1 MIAHLRRA
9 ANIAAVM
16 ALAATCLSGLFL
28 IPAGYRFPGYFTVI
42 RLHAACGYALLIT
55 GALAA
60 ALWLRFRER
69 PLRRDLLLA
78 GGQLLLAS
86 AGLVLFFLG
95 KRAGLLPDVRS
106 LSEVVGSSESHLGA
120 IVASALCAGLVL
132 AALPGLCRGA
142 AEGRVRWLGSAGVQ
156 VILLALA
163 TGLPLL
169 HSSPRLPGFDA
180 THSLCGVC
188 ACVLLVLLIGARR
201 IRLPA
206 LPGRILLLP
215 VGVILTALA
224 LGAWGWWYLQEFGR
238 HQTPGPGD
246 PDVVLAATPATRA
259 EMLDATRPRIPAALL
274 SGSDRCSQ
282 ARCHPLEGGQ
292 WGGSN
297 HRYALDNKVF
307 RAVVADMVGELGP
320 ESANACMNCHDPIGV
335 LAGTVTRSWTGGQP
349 APTGEGVSCAL
360 CHAIISTPS
369 EPKNGL
375 MTVAAPRPYPGD
387 TLEEQERNI
396 LLDPRDHIKS
406 FFRGKV
412 LTRDQVC
419 GICHSLEMTPDTWAA
434 TDLRLSI
441 PFNPH
446 VSYTKENPGRGS
458 SCTDCHMLITRT
470 RSGSTGSPVHYDH
483 QMAALNPDLHLYAVG
498 PTAEDRRHLKSAS
511 TYTSRYMSGTLTMD
525 PALARTVKRIQ
536 GSGPSPFPWTAFLDQ
551 VRRGPILKTQ
561 VSGRWQVARLELT
574 VATNNHRSAHVYPTG
589 SRDFRQVWQEVKVTD
604 ARGQV
609 VAHQGKLDGKGRL
622 PRQAYQLGA
631 TVLDRRGRPL
641 RDHRVWEAVGV
652 RDVRTIP
659 PGGEHKNRVTLAV
672 PADALSPLSVEVRW
686 NLRHANMAFTRA
698 VLGEEAERFPV
709 HVIGEA
715 RIKISRVG
723 PK

>member
-246 PDVVLAATPATRA
+246 PDVVLAATPRH
-259 EMLDATRPRIPAALL
+259 PRRDV
-274 SGSDRCSQ
+274 GR
-282 ARCHPLEGGQ
+282 HP
-292 WGGSN
+292 
-297 HRYALDNKVF
+297 
-307 RAVVADMVGELGP
+307 P
-320 ESANACMNCHDPIGV
+320 
-335 LAGTVTRSWTGGQP
+335 
-349 APTGEGVSCAL
+349 
-360 CHAIISTPS
+360 
-369 EPKNGL
+369 
-375 MTVAAPRPYPGD
+375 PYPGRAA
-387 TLEEQERNI
+387 ER
-396 LLDPRDHIKS
+396 L
-406 FFRGKV
+406 G
-412 LTRDQVC
+412 
-419 GICHSLEMTPDTWAA
+419 
-434 TDLRLSI
+434 
-441 PFNPH
+441 
-446 VSYTKENPGRGS
+446 
-458 SCTDCHMLITRT
+458 
-470 RSGSTGSPVHYDH
+470 PV
-483 QMAALNPDLHLYAVG
+483 Q
-498 PTAEDRRHLKSAS
+498 S
-511 TYTSRYMSGTLTMD
+511 
-525 PALARTVKRIQ
+525 
-536 GSGPSPFPWTAFLDQ
+536 
-551 VRRGPILKTQ
+551 
-561 VSGRWQVARLELT
+561 
-574 VATNNHRSAHVYPTG
+574 
-589 SRDFRQVWQEVKVTD
+589 
-604 ARGQV
+604 GQV
-609 VAHQGKLDGKGRL
+609 PPAGGGPVGGLQPPLCPGQQGL
-622 PRQAYQLGA
+622 PR
-631 TVLDRRGRPL
+631 
-641 RDHRVWEAVGV
+641 
-652 RDVRTIP
+652 
-659 PGGEHKNRVTLAV
+659 GG
-672 PADALSPLSVEVRW
+672 
-686 NLRHANMAFTRA
+686 
-698 VLGEEAERFPV
+698 G
-709 HVIGEA
+709 
-715 RIKISRVG
+715 
-723 PK
+723 